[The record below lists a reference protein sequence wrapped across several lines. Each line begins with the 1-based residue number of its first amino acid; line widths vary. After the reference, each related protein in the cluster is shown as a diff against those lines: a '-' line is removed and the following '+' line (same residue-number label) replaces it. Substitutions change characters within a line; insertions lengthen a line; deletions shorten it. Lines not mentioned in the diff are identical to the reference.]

1 VAQRKWVARPYRER
15 DDKGIFELTRD
26 VYPHRD
32 YNFDEWLRRRH
43 WLNGLNP
50 AGDSIMWIA
59 ENDEGIVGYDSAVCM
74 EMKLGE
80 SQVTGI
86 IGVDTMTHPQYR
98 RQGIYITL
106 RRKRDA
112 EFENR
117 GIKLAY
123 GFGGKGEAHPI
134 GKRHF
139 GSQDIHTTSVLIRSL
154 KWHNLMESRTQNR
167 ILTRLGVFGGS
178 VLQGT
183 IYRIKKMA
191 VPSGL
196 MIRKAPKFDER
207 IDDFWSEIS
216 RRYQIMLVRNRAFLN
231 WRYVDIPDIEY
242 SILLAEKDGKIV
254 GYLVF
259 RTLWWERVNVSVIFD
274 ILAESHNIAQCLVMG
289 AVRHAQEDD
298 ADLVYCSMMAD
309 RQVIGSLRNNGFM
322 PLRFASHTFT
332 SDFIAADIPR
342 EFVLNPKNWYAQ
354 IGDSDFF

>member
-1 VAQRKWVARPYRER
+1 MAQRKWVARPYREGDEKR
-15 DDKGIFELTRD
+15 VFELTKA

-32 YNFDEWLRRRH
+32 YDYDAWFRRWH
-43 WLNGLNP
+43 WLNRLNP
-50 AGDSIMWIA
+50 AGESIIWLA
-59 ENDEGIVGYDSAVCM
+59 EDDNQIVGYDSAVCM
-74 EMKLGE
+74 QMKLRE
-80 SQVTGI
+80 SQITGI

-98 RQGIYITL
+98 RQGIYKTL
-106 RRKRDA
+106 RRKRDE

-134 GKRHF
+134 AKRHF
-139 GSQDIHTTSVLIRSL
+139 GSQDIHATSVSIRPL
-154 KWHNLMESRTQNR
+154 KWRNLMESRTQNR
-167 ILTRLGVFGGS
+167 ILTRLGVFGGNI
-178 VLQGT
+178 LQGT
-183 IYRIKKMA
+183 IYRIKRMA

-196 MIRKAPKFDER
+196 MIRKVSKFDGH

-242 SILLAEKDGKIV
+242 SILLAEKERKIV

-259 RTLWWERVNVSVIFD
+259 RTLCWERVNVSVIFD
-274 ILAESHNIAQCLVMG
+274 ILAESQNVAQCLVMRV
-289 AVRHAQEDD
+289 VRHAQEDD

-309 RQVIGSLRNNGFM
+309 RQIIDSLRNNGFM

-332 SDFIAADIPR
+332 SDFIAADIPK